1 MMNSQL
7 RRLILFLLLTVGS
20 AASSGAQRMGFTLDS
35 LRVGDRVRFVSRDF
49 LPASERRGTLKF
61 VSSDSLLV
69 RSAPIRSRGNDP
81 EIWTIRRVTI
91 VSLDISRRR
100 EVSSARTVIG
110 AVLGV
115 PLGFLGGWGACRLVF
130 QINSSACNLD
140 HNYRGWVR
148 RHPPVRLHGGRRP
161 RHGRA
166 DQPNAASYRPS
177 SRKRGRLRHAR
188 CWLAREG

>member
-61 VSSDSLLV
+61 VSSDSLRV
-69 RSAPIRSRGNDP
+69 RSAPIRSSGSDP

-100 EVSSARTVIG
+100 YVSSARKVIG
-110 AVLGV
+110 VVLGV

-130 QINSSACNLD
+130 EINSSACNFDQNFGKFVLLGTGAGVALGA
-140 HNYRGWVR
+140 YAGSR
-148 RHPPVRLHGGRRP
+148 PVDKWDAVSLPRRP
-161 RHGRA
+161 
-166 DQPNAASYRPS
+166 
-177 SRKRGRLRHAR
+177 
-188 CWLAREG
+188 

>member
-1 MMNSQL
+1 MKSQL
-7 RRLILFLLLTVGS
+7 RRLILFLLLTVVS
-20 AASSGAQRMGFTLDS
+20 ATSSGAQRMGITLDS
-35 LRVGDRVRFVSRDF
+35 LRVGDRVRFVSQDF
-49 LPASERRGTLKF
+49 LPASERRGTLTF
-61 VSSDSLLV
+61 VLSDSLLV
-69 RSAPIRSRGNDP
+69 RSAPIQSRRNES

-140 HNYRGWVR
+140 HNFGTFVLLGTGAGVALGAYAGSR
-148 RHPPVRLHGGRRP
+148 PVDKWDAVSLPRRP
-161 RHGRA
+161 
-166 DQPNAASYRPS
+166 
-177 SRKRGRLRHAR
+177 
-188 CWLAREG
+188 